1 MAMPLKT
8 PMNASL
14 PGAPDTLER
23 ARGRLALTVRRREG
37 AHSIGDLR
45 QEGCGRLLF
54 PARSHLDPVEAV
66 VVNTAGGV
74 TGGDR
79 FAVSVKVREQAAV
92 VVTTQACEKVYRSGG
107 GAARISSTLTA
118 AAGARLTWI
127 PQETILFDGCRL
139 ERRLDAEIAPD
150 AVFLACEAVIL
161 GRAAMGETLATAAL
175 RDSWRIR
182 RGGRLVF
189 AEETACDG
197 GWADAFAARAAL
209 GPQAG
214 AFATLVLASGD
225 AQAKLDPARTLI
237 DACAVEGG
245 ASLVDGLLV
254 IRILAGAGLALRQA
268 MLPLLELLMDAR
280 PPRIWTT

>member
-1 MAMPLKT
+1 MTLKT
-8 PMNASL
+8 RTNAGL
-14 PGAPDTLER
+14 PGASGTLER
-23 ARGRLALTVRRREG
+23 ARGRLSLTVRRRSG
-37 AHSIGDLR
+37 VDAIGDLR
-45 QEGCGRLLF
+45 QEGCGRFLF
-54 PARSHLDPVEAV
+54 PARSAVDPVEAV
-66 VVNTAGGV
+66 IVNTAGGV

-79 FAVSVKVREQAAV
+79 FAVSVKVADGAAA

-107 GAARISSTLTA
+107 GAGRISASLAA
-118 AAGARLTWI
+118 AAGARLIWI

-139 ERRLDAEIAPD
+139 ERRLEADIAPD
-150 AVFLACEAVIL
+150 ATFLACEAIIL
-161 GRAAMGETLATAAL
+161 GRAAMGETLSTAGL

-197 GWADAFAARAAL
+197 GWAEAFAANAAL
-209 GPQAG
+209 GAHAG

-225 AQAKLDPARTLI
+225 AGAKLG
-237 DACAVEGG
+237 AVRDLLAAHGTEGG

-268 MLPLLELLMDAR
+268 VLPLLELLMDAR